1 MMLGQARAYVPI
13 ENRGGYK
20 VAAENS
26 AVGDKVIVIL
36 RSQRTQLGKVMPT
49 LWEIA
54 SKHFDEPTHKS
65 IGYLLLTNT
74 GIAF

>member
-1 MMLGQARAYVPI
+1 MLGQAHAHVPI
-13 ENRGGYK
+13 KNRGGYRET
-20 VAAENS
+20 AENS

-36 RSQRTQLGKVMPT
+36 RSRRTQLGKVMPT

-54 SKHFDEPTHKS
+54 SKHFDQSAHNS
-65 IGYLLLTNT
+65 IGYLLLTST